1 MKAKKR
7 LAMSDWCVRLERLWA
22 QLKAHSPLH
31 CHFTIR
37 HSLIAAVFT
46 IRYSL
51 VVAVD
56 FPLAS
61 RYSPVAA
68 VQRRDGS

>member
-1 MKAKKR
+1 
-7 LAMSDWCVRLERLWA
+7 MSDWCVRLERLRA
-22 QLKAHSPLH
+22 QLKTHPPLH

-37 HSLIAAVFT
+37 HLLIAAVFT
-46 IRYSL
+46 IRYSP
-51 VVAVD
+51 VTAVD
-56 FPLAS
+56 FPVAV